1 VNERR
6 SRGGGAGTEYLRSYV
21 DHLSHLRRAGAFSVA
36 LVCLGVKRILVTG
49 MSGTGKSTVLAGLAR
64 RGHRVVDTDYD
75 GWSENVPLPDG
86 SGREQLWREDLM
98 SALLAQDSDG
108 PLFVSGC
115 ASNQST
121 FYDRFD
127 AVVLLTAPTDVLLER
142 LATRTTNPFGKD
154 PAERDRILKDVATVE
169 PWLRRTAT
177 VELSTERPVQDVV
190 EAVEA
195 LARRSSRS

>member
-1 VNERR
+1 M
-6 SRGGGAGTEYLRSYV
+6 
-21 DHLSHLRRAGAFSVA
+21 
-36 LVCLGVKRILVTG
+36 TG
-49 MSGTGKSTVLAGLAR
+49 MSGTGKSTVLAELAG

-75 GWSENVPLPDG
+75 GWSEDVPLPDG
-86 SGREQLWREDLM
+86 SGWERLWREDLM
-98 SALLAQDSDG
+98 NALLAQDSDG

-115 ASNQST
+115 TSNQGK

-127 AVVLLTAPTDVLLER
+127 AVALLTASTEVLLER

-154 PAERDRILKDVATVE
+154 PAELERILKDVATVE

-177 VELSTERPVQDVV
+177 VEISTDGPLSDVV

-195 LARRSSRS
+195 LARRSSRSSSSRPRLDRPGKN